1 MEDMHMDMC
10 GSAVALSCARAAHR
24 AGLKRNVLFVAAVAE
39 NAIGGLAYKPKSII
53 RSHKGLTVEI
63 GNTDAEGRLVL
74 ADALSLAQER
84 HRPHT
89 IVDLATLT
97 GACIVALGEYAA
109 GLFGNN
115 AALKAALQAAGEA
128 RGERLHPMPI
138 YAEHREELRASAM
151 SDLQSTGAGRYGGAC
166 TAAAFLEEFIGPKA
180 KNARVARASAAGG
193 AAAAAEPAP
202 AKPAWCHIDLA
213 GPAMYTR
220 ARGHVNQGATGFGV
234 QTIMQFLMSAPAGA
248 LPQDEAK
255 RF

>member
-1 MEDMHMDMC
+1 LAPPFDSGGLNIKPTGSMEDMHMDMC

-63 GNTDAEGRLVL
+63 KNTDAEGRLVL
-74 ADALSLAQER
+74 ADALSIAQAR
-84 HRPHT
+84 VAPHT
-89 IVDLATLT
+89 IIDAATLT

-138 YAEHREELRASAM
+138 YAEHREELRASTM
-151 SDLQSTGAGRYGGAC
+151 SDLQSTGAGRYGGSC
-166 TAAAFLEEFIGPKA
+166 TAAAPTAASLPA
-180 KNARVARASAAGG
+180 ALATALARATEAADS
-193 AAAAAEPAP
+193 E
-202 AKPAWCHIDLA
+202 L
-213 GPAMYTR
+213 
-220 ARGHVNQGATGFGV
+220 
-234 QTIMQFLMSAPAGA
+234 
-248 LPQDEAK
+248 
-255 RF
+255 